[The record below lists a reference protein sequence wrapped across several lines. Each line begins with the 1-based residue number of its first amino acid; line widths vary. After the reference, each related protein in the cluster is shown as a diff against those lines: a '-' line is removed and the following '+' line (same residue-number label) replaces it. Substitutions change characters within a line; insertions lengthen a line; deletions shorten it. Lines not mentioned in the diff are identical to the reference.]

1 MFNATPQTNQNL
13 APTTTR
19 RTTLGRATRIALAAA
34 TVTATASLGALLPMG
49 AAQAADVFPSKPI
62 QFVVPFP
69 PGGPTDAMARNLAT
83 QLSLVL
89 KQPVI
94 VDNKAGAGGN
104 IGAEFVARAQPDGYT
119 LMFGT
124 SGPLAINKSLYRKLN
139 YDPTSSFTPI
149 TYVGY
154 LPNILVV
161 NPGLPVKNVPE
172 MIAYAKANPKKL
184 SFASSGNGAS
194 SHLAGVLFNEMAGTD
209 MMHVPYKG
217 TGPALNDL
225 LAGQVSMTFT
235 DILTAKPYVDTNKLH
250 ALGVATAK
258 RSQALPNVPS
268 IAEQGVKGYDVSV
281 FFGVVA
287 PKGLPADR
295 QKLLNEAFAKVL
307 ADPKVKQS
315 LAAQGLEAS
324 PDTTPQGLAKFITS
338 ETNKWAK
345 VVKAA
350 GATLD

>member
-1 MFNATPQTNQNL
+1 MSNVSHSSPTATL
-13 APTTTR
+13 RFAL
-19 RTTLGRATRIALAAA
+19 LGLALAAG
-34 TVTATASLGALLPMG
+34 VCLPV
-49 AAQAADVFPSKPI
+49 AHAADAYPSKPI

-69 PGGPTDAMARNLAT
+69 PGGPTDAMARTLAT

-89 KQPVI
+89 KQPVV

-104 IGAEFVARAQPDGYT
+104 IGADHVARAQADGYT

-149 TYVGY
+149 IRVGH

-161 NPGLPVKNVPE
+161 NPQLPVKNVAE
-172 MIAYAKANPKKL
+172 LIAHAKAHPGKL
-184 SFASSGNGAS
+184 SYASSGNGAS

-209 MMHVPYKG
+209 FMHVPYKG
-217 TGPALNDL
+217 TGPALTDL

-235 DILTAKPYVDTNKLH
+235 DILTAKPYVQGNKLR

-258 RSQALPNVPS
+258 RSQALPNVPT

-295 QKLLNEAFAKVL
+295 QKRLNDAFAQVL
-307 ADPKVKQS
+307 AEPKVKAA
-315 LAAQGLEAS
+315 LADQGLEAAADSS
-324 PDTTPQGLAKFITS
+324 PQALAQFITE
-338 ETNKWAK
+338 ETSKWAK